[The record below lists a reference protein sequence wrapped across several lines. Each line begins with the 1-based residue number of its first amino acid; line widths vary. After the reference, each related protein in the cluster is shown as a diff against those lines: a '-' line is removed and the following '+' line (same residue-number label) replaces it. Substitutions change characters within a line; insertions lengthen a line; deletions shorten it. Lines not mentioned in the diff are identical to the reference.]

1 MIWFLYLKNTII
13 LYSFCKLCIKF
24 ATQNKINK
32 KMENGIYAKFN
43 TAKGSILVKL
53 THDLTPGTVGNF
65 VALAEGNME
74 NKIKPQGQKFYDG
87 LNFHRVIPDFMIQ
100 GGCPLGTGTGDPG
113 YKFDDEFHH
122 DLRHDGPGVLSMA
135 NSGPGS
141 NGSQFFITHV
151 ATPWLDNKHTVFGN
165 VVEGQDVVDAIAQGD
180 KLETLEIIRVGA
192 EAQKWNAIE
201 AFVSLRGARLKKL
214 AALKAESEAKME
226 QLAAGFEKTESGLRY
241 QFIQRGSGKQAENGK
256 TVSVHYEGSL
266 ENGKVFDSSYP
277 RKKPIEFKLGIGQV
291 IEGWD
296 EGIALLKVGDK
307 ARFVIPSDLAYGPSG
322 AGGVIPPNATLIFDV
337 ELMDVK

>member
-1 MIWFLYLKNTII
+1 
-13 LYSFCKLCIKF
+13 
-24 ATQNKINK
+24 
-32 KMENGIYAKFN
+32 MENGIYAKFN
-43 TAKGSILVKL
+43 TSKGSILVKL

-74 NKIKPQGQKFYDG
+74 NKVKPQGQKFYDG
-87 LNFHRVIPDFMIQ
+87 LTFHRVIADFMIQ
-100 GGCPLGTGTGDPG
+100 GGCPKGTGTGDPG
-113 YKFDDEFHH
+113 YKFDDEFHPSLKH
-122 DLRHDGPGVLSMA
+122 DRPGVLSMA

-151 ATPWLDNKHTVFGN
+151 PTPWLDNKHSVFGH
-165 VVEGQDVVDAIAQGD
+165 VVEGQDVVDAVAQGD
-180 KLETLEIIRVGA
+180 NLESVEIIRVGE

-201 AFVSLRGARLKKL
+201 AFIGLKGARMKRE

-226 QLAAGFEKTESGLRY
+226 QLAAGFDRTESGLRY
-241 QFIQRGSGKQAENGK
+241 KMIQKGEGKRAEAGK

-296 EGIALLKVGDK
+296 EGIALLQVGDK

>member
-1 MIWFLYLKNTII
+1 
-13 LYSFCKLCIKF
+13 
-24 ATQNKINK
+24 
-32 KMENGIYAKFN
+32 MENGIYAKFN
-43 TAKGSILVKL
+43 TSKGSILVKL

-74 NKIKPQGQKFYDG
+74 NKVKPQGQKFYDG

-100 GGCPLGTGTGDPG
+100 GGCPKGTGTGDPG
-113 YKFDDEFHH
+113 YKFDDEFVSSLKH
-122 DLRHDGPGVLSMA
+122 DRPGVLSMA

-151 ATPWLDNKHTVFGN
+151 PTPWLDGKHSVFGY
-165 VVEGQDVVDAIAQGD
+165 VVEGQDVVDAVAQGD
-180 KLETLEIIRVGA
+180 ALETLEIIRVGE

-201 AFVSLRGARLKKL
+201 AFIGLKGARLKRE

-226 QLAAGFEKTESGLRY
+226 QLAAGFDKTESGLRY
-241 QFIQRGSGKQAENGK
+241 KMIQKGDGKQAEAGK

-277 RKKPIEFKLGIGQV
+277 RKKPIEFRLGQGQV

-296 EGIALLKVGDK
+296 EGIALLQVGDK